1 MSTTSINNRKTYRE
15 VKASW
20 LDGLA
25 KRWVF
30 NALSKLQKGRL
41 IIDEEGD
48 INSFGEPQSS
58 VVLTAHISIHHP
70 SVYRQMLFGGSIG
83 SGEGYML
90 GTWSSPHL
98 LSVIR
103 LFCQNIDALN
113 SMDNTR
119 PILNRIVAK
128 IVHVLNGNTLS
139 GSKKNIAA
147 HYDLGNDFFEL
158 FLDPKMMYSA
168 GIYPDNN
175 ASLEEAATHKLDVIC
190 KKLRLNEQDH
200 LLEIGTGWG
209 GLAIYAAKHYGCQVT
224 TTTISQEQYTYA
236 EQAVK
241 QAGLEN
247 KITLLLSDYR
257 KLEGQYSKLVSVEM
271 IEAVGHKHYKDY
283 FSICSRLLENDGLMC
298 IQAITIADQRYE
310 QAKQS
315 VDFIQRYI
323 FPGGSLPS
331 NAIIADCVA
340 RHTNM
345 QIINIEDI
353 GLDYAK
359 TLSHWRDN
367 FKNNLPKIKTMG
379 FDDVFCRMWEFYLC
393 YCEGGFLERSISTV
407 HTVMAKPEAKQL
419 RAFD

>member
-41 IIDEEGD
+41 VIDEEGK

-58 VVLTAHISIHHP
+58 AVLTAHISIHHP

-168 GIYPDNN
+168 GMYPDNN

-190 KKLRLNEQDH
+190 KKLRLSEQDH
-200 LLEIGTGWG
+200 LLEIGAGWG

-241 QAGLEN
+241 QAGLKN

-331 NAIIADCVA
+331 NAVIADCVA

-367 FKNNLPKIKTMG
+367 FKNNLPQIKEMG
-379 FDDVFCRMWEFYLC
+379 FDDTFCRMWEFYLC

-407 HTVMAKPEAKQL
+407 HTVMAKPGAKQL